1 MTEPQSGAGGL
12 DATIRGIA
20 VLVVAV
26 VVGFLL
32 LLNAGG
38 SGDAQE
44 VLADEPTE
52 TTGDAAEAD
61 GGSADTTTPEDT
73 APDTLPDE
81 ESPEGPRSPGEV
93 SVIVLNG
100 GGVAGAAGSTT
111 EMLSGA
117 GFDLTD
123 PANAEGSPG
132 IELTAVYHAEDF
144 DDEATSV
151 ASVLGRPA
159 DVVLPKPEE
168 DLGPGS
174 AEADVVVVLGQ
185 DAVPVEGE

>member
-1 MTEPQSGAGGL
+1 MTEPQSRAGGL
-12 DATIRGIA
+12 DANARGIA

-38 SGDAQE
+38 SGDAQA
-44 VLADEPTE
+44 VTTDEPTE
-52 TTGDAAEAD
+52 TTGELSGTAD
-61 GGSADTTTPEDT
+61 GAADTTLPDDT
-73 APDTLPDE
+73 APDTLPDDQA
-81 ESPEGPRSPGEV
+81 PEGPRPPGEV
-93 SVIVLNG
+93 RVIVLNG
-100 GGVAGAAGSTT
+100 GGVAGAAGAST
-111 EMLSGA
+111 EALGGA
-117 GFDLTD
+117 GFELAD
-123 PANAEGSPG
+123 PGNAAASPG
-132 IELTAVYHAEDF
+132 VEATAVYHAEDF
-144 DDEATSV
+144 DDEATTV

-159 DVVLPKPEE
+159 EVVEPKPEE

>member
-12 DATIRGIA
+12 DANLRGIA

-44 VLADEPTE
+44 LLADQPTE
-52 TTGDAAEAD
+52 TTEAAPGVDEAPTE
-61 GGSADTTTPEDT
+61 TTTPDDT

-81 ESPEGPRSPGEV
+81 EGTEGPRSPGEV

-132 IELTAVYHAEDF
+132 IEVTAVYHSEGF

-159 DVVLPKPEE
+159 DVVQPKPGE